1 VVKRGEKMKRVLYPL
16 MLVLLSSFAWAQ
28 TTGLMHYKSGSS
40 GGSGILMLLYFTVGC
55 LIFSV
60 VFWLTHNWLVK
71 NKR

>member
-1 VVKRGEKMKRVLYPL
+1 MKRIIYPL

-28 TTGLMHYKSGSS
+28 TTGLMHYKSGST

-60 VFWLTHNWLVK
+60 VFFLSLNWLVK
-71 NKR
+71 KR